1 MRKFFV
7 RLLIVAVFMI
17 ALFGSESST
26 DVVYLTGGGLL
37 DVAQGKI
44 IPDALVIIDGDTIT
58 YAGPR
63 KKFESEPDKTVID
76 CSGKTILPGLFDA
89 HIHLG
94 GSSSLGYINID
105 ERRKLS
111 AFLYA
116 GVTSFFDLGGVPDWI
131 FALRDAEKL
140 NSLGSPRIFA
150 VGPLFTSPK
159 GHGTEYGVPMAV
171 TPTTEKEAREGVK
184 KLIEAKPECIKIIY
198 EKGSDRFT
206 SLSYEL
212 MEAIIDEAHKN
223 DFPVV
228 THIITFAQAKDALRA
243 GTDGLAHM
251 VTDQEVSEEFLD
263 EMKQKSVFC
272 IPTLTVF
279 ESLSGGMLAITE
291 HQDKPLMTN
300 GVSREIIAAL
310 VKTKGM
316 PGMNDRLKAWEKSLD
331 FAMRNVKKMSEA
343 GIKLAVGTDAGN
355 PAVFFGP
362 SVHREMELMVEAGI
376 SPAEV
381 IEAATRNAAEIVG
394 QGERLG
400 TISEGKLADI
410 LIVDGNPLENIQD
423 TQDIFMVIKNGN
435 ILDRK
440 DLARKINPPEE
451 APVEPESDPEASQK
465 IQAVP
470 PPDIDAAVKKKI
482 VEAKGILR
490 KGVNTWDP
498 ELMKKARDRLLG
510 LMARGE
516 SRNFYPLYYIAL
528 CDYRLATYYLT
539 LGQMD
544 KAEPYIKEGQDYL
557 KKAMEVN
564 PDSGELDAFY
574 AYMLGFEIALDPGK
588 AMSLGIQSFQY
599 FGKAFEKSPENPR
612 IHYLKGVSDLY
623 TPEQYG
629 GGADAAIKTLTK
641 SVELF
646 EKEDIQDPVLPSWGK
661 DEAYVFLG
669 MAHNM
674 KGDKD
679 KAAELFKKA
688 LEVNPEFMMAKD
700 ELEKIKKYPLLL
712 SLKFW

>member
-1 MRKFFV
+1 MRKFYAC
-7 RLLIVAVFMI
+7 LLIVAAFMMPLCCSASGADFI
-17 ALFGSESST
+17 
-26 DVVYLTGGGLL
+26 YLTGGGLL
-37 DVAQGKI
+37 DVGQGKV
-44 IPDALVIIDGDTIT
+44 IPDALVIIDGDTIA
-58 YAGPR
+58 YAGPG
-63 KKFESEPDKTVID
+63 KKVERAPDKTVID

-94 GSSSLGYINID
+94 GSSSIGYVHVD
-105 ERRKLS
+105 ETRKLC

-116 GVTSFFDLGGVPDWI
+116 GVTSVFDLGGLPDWI
-131 FALRDAEKL
+131 FGLRDAEKK
-140 NSLGSPRIFA
+140 NDHGSPRIFA
-150 VGPLFTSPK
+150 VGPLFTCPK

-184 KLIEAKPECIKIIY
+184 KLIEAEPECIKIIY
-198 EKGSDRFT
+198 EKGSERMP
-206 SLSYEL
+206 SLSYQL

-228 THIITFAQAKDALRA
+228 THIITFEQAKDALKA

-251 VTDQEVSEEFLD
+251 VSDREVSGEFLD
-263 EMKQKSVFC
+263 EMRQKSVFC

-279 ESLSGGMLAITE
+279 ESLSGGMMAITE

-310 VKTKGM
+310 VKTKAM
-316 PGMNDRLKAWEKSLD
+316 PGMKDRLKAWRESLSY
-331 FAMRNVKKMSEA
+331 AMKNVKKMSDS

-376 SPAEV
+376 SPADA

-394 QGERLG
+394 QEERLG

-410 LIVDGNPLENIQD
+410 LVVNGNPLENIQD
-423 TQDIFMVIKNGN
+423 TQDIFMVIKNGK
-435 ILDRK
+435 ILDRQE
-440 DLARKINPPEE
+440 LAKKINPPEE
-451 APVEPESDPEASQK
+451 PAVEPKSVPQASRK
-465 IQAVP
+465 TQAVS

-482 VEAKGILR
+482 VEAKAFLR

-498 ELMKKARDRLLG
+498 ELMKKARDRLIG

-516 SRNFYPLYYIAL
+516 SGSFYPLYYIAL

-574 AYMLGFEIALDPGK
+574 AYMLGFEIALDPEK

-599 FGKAFEKSPENPR
+599 FGKAFAKSPENPR
-612 IHYLKGVSDLY
+612 VHYLKGVSDLY

-646 EKEDIQDPVLPSWGK
+646 EKENIQDPVLPSWGK

-674 KGDKD
+674 KGDKER
-679 KAAELFKKA
+679 AAELFEKA

-700 ELEKIKKYPLLL
+700 ELDKIKK
-712 SLKFW
+712 